1 MHIFAVHGFYRMNF
15 CMRGVLC
22 FLLFTLF
29 TFLLSSCGAPANV
42 YDQAPYIEKSDFT
55 KIQKRGTIRIL
66 IPDPGVNT
74 YLIRRGQP
82 LDHER
87 ELISSFAREYKLTPL
102 WVRMKSA
109 NELLNGLNQGKGDIA
124 IANLTITS
132 ARRKKFSFTVPVR
145 QTREVLVTRKK
156 DKRKI
161 RRLSQLK
168 KHTIYIR
175 KSSSYWHTAKQYQKK
190 YRGLKVIAVPE
201 TMNTLDIIENV
212 ATGKYDLTIADEN
225 IARHALAYQPDLHI
239 AFKLT
244 GDRAIGWATR
254 KRSRKLINALNGFL
268 QKRHLSEKRV
278 ADHTQDLA
286 GIKKRKVLRVLT
298 RNDPATY
305 FLWRGQLMGFEYDLM
320 RRYAKQN
327 RLRLEMI
334 IPPTQAD
341 LIPWLKQGKGDV
353 IAASLTITEK
363 RKSQGVAF
371 TSPYHWV
378 SETVVS
384 RINEKSIQNIKDLK
398 GRTIVVHKSSSYW
411 HSLKKHKDSGINFN
425 INPALPD
432 MSVRE
437 ILDKVANNKYDLTM
451 VDSHI
456 LGSEL
461 TWRNDI
467 RGVLKIGKR
476 VPHGWVVRKNNK
488 KLLQSLNRFIRKE
501 YRGLF
506 YNVTR
511 KKYFLNRRA
520 ARQHVKYRAAK
531 TGAISPYDDLIKKY
545 AKKYGFDWRLITAQM
560 YQESRFNPKAR
571 SWAGAKGLMQLMPRT
586 AKSMGFYKLYKPEIS
601 VHAGVKYLSKLGRQ
615 FGPTLSVKDRT
626 WFSLASYN
634 AGYGHVSDARR
645 LARKKGWD
653 SKKWFGNVERAVLL
667 LSKPVYYE
675 KARHGY
681 VRGSEPVRYI
691 KNIRDLYLGYVARD
705 KLENLLTGQAL

>member
-1 MHIFAVHGFYRMNF
+1 MVF
-15 CMRGVLC
+15 CIDKLFLFIII
-22 FLLFTLF
+22 FLLA
-29 TFLLSSCGAPANV
+29 SCGTPTNV

-55 KIQKRGTIRIL
+55 KIQTRGTIRIL
-66 IPDPGVNT
+66 VPDPGENT
-74 YLIRRGQP
+74 YLVRRGQP

-87 ELISSFAREYKLTPL
+87 ELIKSFAREHKLTPL

-109 NELLNGLNQGKGDIA
+109 KALLEGLNQGKGDIA

-132 ARRKKFSFTVPVR
+132 ARRKKYSFTVPVR
-145 QTREVLVTRKK
+145 QTREVLISSKK

-175 KSSSYWHTAKQYQKK
+175 KSSSYWRTAKQYQKK
-190 YRGLKVIAVPE
+190 YRDLKIVAVPE
-201 TMNTLDIIENV
+201 TMNTLDIIDGV

-225 IARHALAYQPDLHI
+225 IAQHALAYQPELHI

-244 GDRAIGWATR
+244 GDRAIGWVTR

-268 QKRHLSEKRV
+268 QKRHLSAKQV

-286 GIKKRKVLRVLT
+286 GIKKRRVLRVLT

-305 FLWRGQLMGFEYDLM
+305 FLWRGQLMGFEYDM
-320 RRYAKQN
+320 MQRYAKKN
-327 RLRLEMI
+327 RLRLEVI
-334 IPPTQAD
+334 VPPTQAD

-363 RKSQGVAF
+363 RKSQGIAF

-378 SETVVS
+378 NETIVS
-384 RINEKSIQNIKDLK
+384 RQNENKIHDLKDLED
-398 GRTIVVHKSSSYW
+398 RTMTVHKSSSYW
-411 HSLKKHKDSGINFN
+411 HSLKKYQKDNSDFD
-425 INPALPD
+425 INPAPANIT
-432 MSVRE
+432 VRE
-437 ILDKVANNKYDLTM
+437 ILDKVANNKYDLTV

-467 RGVLKIGKR
+467 KGVLKLGKR
-476 VPHGWVVRKNNK
+476 VPHGWAVRKNNK

-511 KKYFLNRRA
+511 KKYFLNRRT
-520 ARQHVKYRAAK
+520 ARQHVQFRSAR
-531 TGAISPYDDLIKKY
+531 TGVISPYDNLIKKY
-545 AKKYGFDWRLITAQM
+545 AKKYGFDWRLIAAQM
-560 YQESRFNPKAR
+560 FQESKFNPKAK
-571 SWAGAKGLMQLMPRT
+571 SWAGARGLMQLMPRT
-586 AKSMGFYKLYKPEIS
+586 ARSMGFYKLYKPDVS
-601 VHAGVKYLSKLGRQ
+601 VHAGVKYLAKLSRR
-615 FGPTLSVKDRT
+615 FGPTLPVRDRT
-626 WFSLASYN
+626 WFALASYN
-634 AGYGHVSDARR
+634 AGYGHISDARR

-653 SKKWFGNVERAVLL
+653 SKKWFGNVEKAVLL
-667 LSKPVYYE
+667 LAKPVYY
-675 KARHGY
+675 KNARHGY
-681 VRGSEPVRYI
+681 VRGGEPVRYI
-691 KNIRDLYLGYVARD
+691 KNIRDLYLGYTARD
-705 KLENLLTGQAL
+705 